1 MRERF
6 SSRILPPGTAPEA
19 RLLLAARALRGFADG
34 IVSVLLASYLSDLGF
49 SPSKIGVLITATL
62 FGSAALTLTTGLFG
76 SRIGAKRILL
86 GASALMFLTGLGF
99 TGITAFWPLLAI
111 AVVGTMN
118 PSGGDV
124 SVFLPTEQALLP
136 GLVPDKGR
144 TALFARY
151 NLAGTFAAALG
162 ALASGVPV
170 AIAKREGWDIL
181 DAERAGFVAYMFV
194 GVIVAV
200 LYSKLSPQHGATVAR
215 PGGALATSRSFV
227 LKLSAVFAIDSFG
240 GGFVVQSLV
249 ALWLYQRFDLSV
261 ELAGTIFF
269 VAGLLSAMS
278 QLAASWVAARI
289 GLVRT
294 MVYTHLPA
302 NALLILTALMPTAPL
317 AIACLLARMALS
329 QMDVPARQSYVM
341 AMVPPEERAAAA
353 SVTNVPRSLA
363 SALAPALGGY
373 LLSLTSFGWPLVLG
387 GLIKGV
393 YDVILLSMFRQQRP
407 ADEGHL
413 VTPVRP
419 A

>member
-1 MRERF
+1 
-6 SSRILPPGTAPEA
+6 
-19 RLLLAARALRGFADG
+19 
-34 IVSVLLASYLSDLGF
+34 
-49 SPSKIGVLITATL
+49 
-62 FGSAALTLTTGLFG
+62 
-76 SRIGAKRILL
+76 
-86 GASALMFLTGLGF
+86 
-99 TGITAFWPLLAI
+99 
-111 AVVGTMN
+111 MN

-136 GLVPDKGR
+136 GLVPDRGR

-151 NLAGTFAAALG
+151 NLCGTFATALG

-170 AIAKREGWDIL
+170 AIAKRQGWDIL
-181 DAERAGFVAYMFV
+181 DAERAGFVAYMV
-194 GVIVAV
+194 AGVIVAL
-200 LYSKLSPQHGATVAR
+200 LYSRLSAQHGASVAR

-249 ALWLYQRFDLSV
+249 ALWLFQRFDMSV

-269 VAGLLSAMS
+269 VAGLLSATS
-278 QLAASWVAARI
+278 QLAASWVASRI
-289 GLVRT
+289 GLIPT

-302 NALLILTALMPTAPL
+302 NAFLVVAALMPSAPL
-317 AIACLLARMALS
+317 AVLFLLLRTSLS

-387 GLIKGV
+387 GLVKGV
-393 YDVILLSMFRQQRP
+393 YDLILLSMFRQHRP
-407 ADEGHL
+407 AEELALSRQGL
-413 VTPVRP
+413 RERTSG
-419 A
+419 